1 MTVSQQSAAAHAG
14 RARQIARVLWLTL
27 VLNWSIAFLKILL
40 GFAVH
45 SVMILADGFHSLSD
59 GLSNVVGL
67 IGIRVSSHPADEDHP
82 YGHQKYET
90 LASALIALLLFAVSL
105 GILRE
110 SVRNFVHPRNPEINA
125 LSFAVMGVT
134 FVINVFVVLY
144 ERKYARRLKSELLT
158 SDSWHTLT
166 DVFITFSV
174 LLALVGIAFRVPYL
188 DSIFSFAIGLV
199 IVVTAVKILK
209 GSSDI
214 LCDRVAL
221 DPRLVEGVVRRVD
234 GVRDCHEIRTRGRA
248 DQVYVDL
255 HVLVDSG
262 MTVLDSHRL
271 ANIIE
276 RDIRKEIPGVYD
288 VVVHMEPVSHGHDEI
303 E

>member
-1 MTVSQQSAAAHAG
+1 MHAD

-40 GFAVH
+40 GLAVH

-67 IGIRVSSHPADEDHP
+67 VGIRVSSYPADEDHP

-90 LASALIALLLFAVSL
+90 LASALIAFFLFVVSI

-110 SVRNFVHPRNPEINA
+110 SIRSFVHPRNPEINA
-125 LSFAVMGVT
+125 LSFAIMGAT
-134 FVINVFVVLY
+134 FVVNIFVVLY
-144 ERKYARRLKSELLT
+144 ERKYARRLQSELLT

-174 LLALVGIAFRVPYL
+174 FLALIGIAFKVPYL

-199 IVVTAVKILK
+199 IVVTAVRILK

-214 LCDRVAL
+214 LCDKVAL
-221 DPRLVEGVVRRVD
+221 DPRLIEGVVRRVD

-255 HVLVDSG
+255 HVLVDSN
-262 MTVLDSHRL
+262 MTVVDSHRL

-276 RDIRKEIPGVYD
+276 HDIRKEIPCVYD
-288 VVVHMEPVSHGHDEI
+288 VVVHIEPVSHGHEEI
-303 E
+303 EEVQNH